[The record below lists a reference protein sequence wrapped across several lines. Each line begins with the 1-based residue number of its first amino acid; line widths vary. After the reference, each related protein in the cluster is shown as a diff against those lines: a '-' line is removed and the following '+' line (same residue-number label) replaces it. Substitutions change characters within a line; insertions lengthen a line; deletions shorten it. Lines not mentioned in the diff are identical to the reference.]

1 MKKIISALVVVMV
14 VGIGRADE
22 FFPNG
27 FRVAE
32 TNLDWTADAIVVKGE
47 FPATDP
53 GAVSNFVE
61 KGGAFVVLAG
71 EKGAGAVPDGLGK
84 HGGIGVVLSYPN
96 DLGKD
101 ASGSKSYRCGKG
113 FVLTV
118 PEKVGGRAL
127 LENVKR
133 HLYFSRLGYV
143 MHGITCNFEKGYP
156 TVWFKTNYVGPLEDE
171 QKPHRD
177 YQFEVVAESPDG
189 KGSSYQQFP
198 GRNPRRDLQ
207 WGIAVTENLFYPHG
221 KTRVRGILTDKTTN
235 TKIVVYDA
243 VYERPEY
250 LELALPPANL
260 VTTDRLSAAVRIGVR
275 INDEPHFVSDA
286 VKVRVL
292 APNGNEHWKGE
303 VTVKATETT
312 VWTEIPFASKAEP
325 VGGFRIEAETMRDG
339 DRPVRAVRTLNVVKT
354 PRSAIDQDGMAIVD
368 GVRRM
373 TFVSDEPQTK
383 DFKEVATFSV
393 GNRDATATDF
403 ARKIVTARKRDPGA
417 AFSCSVEVGTG
428 TGDLEKDLG
437 MLRMLAHL
445 ALVSGANAVVWKKNT
460 AELVTDGLAREIAAF
475 GPEALVPSPTIVST
489 DGFVFARLF
498 GNTLVCV
505 NTERFAA
512 HESVL
517 KSKRLPGGSLKLTL
531 APDEVR
537 VMTLQ

>member
-1 MKKIISALVVVMV
+1 MKKMILMLVMMA

-71 EKGAGAVPDGLGK
+71 EKGAGVVPDGLGK

-133 HLYFSRLGYV
+133 HLSFLRLGYV

-235 TKIVVYDA
+235 TKIVVHDA

-260 VTTDRLSAAVRIGVR
+260 VTTDRQSAAVRIGVR
-275 INDEPHFVSDA
+275 INDEPHFSPDA

-303 VTVKATETT
+303 VSVKATETT
-312 VWTEIPFASKAEP
+312 VWTQIPFASKAEP

-373 TFVSDEPQTK
+373 TFVSDEVQAK

-417 AFSCSVEVGTG
+417 ALSCSVEVGTG

-512 HESVL
+512 HESVIR
-517 KSKRLPGGSLKLTL
+517 SVRLPKGELKLTL

>member
-1 MKKIISALVVVMV
+1 MKKIISALVVVMA

-101 ASGSKSYRCGKG
+101 ASGSKSYRCGRG

-221 KTRVRGILTDKTTN
+221 KTRVRGILTDKATN
-235 TKIVVYDA
+235 TKIVVHDA

-260 VTTDRLSAAVRIGVR
+260 VTTDRQSAAVRIGVR
-275 INDEPHFVSDA
+275 INDEPHFAPDT

-292 APNGNEHWKGE
+292 APNGGEHWKGE
-303 VTVKATETT
+303 VPVKATETT
-312 VWTEIPFASKAEP
+312 VWTEIPFASKTEP
-325 VGGFRIEAETMRDG
+325 VGGFRIEAEAMRDG

-373 TFVSDEPQTK
+373 TFVSDEVRAE
-383 DFKEVATFSV
+383 DFREVATFAV

-417 AFSCSVEVGTG
+417 ALSCSVEVGTG

-445 ALVSGANAVVWKKNT
+445 ALVSGANAIVWKKNT

>member
-1 MKKIISALVVVMV
+1 MKKIISALVVVMA

-235 TKIVVYDA
+235 TKIVVHDA

-260 VTTDRLSAAVRIGVR
+260 VTTDRQSAAVRIGVR
-275 INDEPHFVSDA
+275 INDEPHLAPDA

-373 TFVSDEPQTK
+373 TFVSDALQAK

-417 AFSCSVEVGTG
+417 ALSCSVEVGTG

-437 MLRMLAHL
+437 MLRMFAHL

-512 HESVL
+512 HESVIR
-517 KSKRLPGGSLKLTL
+517 SVRLPKGELKLAL

-537 VMTLQ
+537 VVSLR